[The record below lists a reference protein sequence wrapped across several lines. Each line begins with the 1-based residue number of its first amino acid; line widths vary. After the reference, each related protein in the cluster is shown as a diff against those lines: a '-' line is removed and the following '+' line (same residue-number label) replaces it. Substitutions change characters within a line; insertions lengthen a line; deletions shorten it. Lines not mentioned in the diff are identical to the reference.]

1 MIMGMG
7 AGACS
12 GWVISYDDLKSIC
25 PKEVDLIERDR
36 EFDTDIRVYD
46 FQFFG
51 GNWGEVSR
59 GFEMDELPD
68 SIKKSVDDLIG
79 QFLNATGLTLSLG
92 FYNEDDGDRYDEVA
106 SHEGCVFF
114 VDGMVALTP
123 AGEKFKDVV
132 KQQLWTQYG

>member
-1 MIMGMG
+1 MSLVESAVG
-7 AGACS
+7 
-12 GWVISYDDLKSIC
+12 
-25 PKEVDLIERDR
+25 
-36 EFDTDIRVYD
+36 FDNGIL
-46 FQFFG
+46 G
-51 GNWGEVSR
+51 EWNWGEVSR
-59 GFEMDELPD
+59 AVEFDELPD
-68 SIKKSVDDLIG
+68 SIKKSVEDLVG
-79 QFLNATGLTLSLG
+79 QFLNTTGLTLGLG

>member
-12 GWVISYDDLKSIC
+12 GWVISYDDLKKIC
-25 PKEVDLIERDR
+25 PKEVSLVESAVG
-36 EFDTDIRVYD
+36 FDNGIL
-46 FQFFG
+46 G
-51 GNWGEVSR
+51 EWNWGEVSR
-59 GFEMDELPD
+59 AVEFDELPD
-68 SIKKSVDDLIG
+68 SIKKSVEDLVG
-79 QFLNATGLTLSLG
+79 QFLNTTGLTLSLG

-123 AGEKFKDVV
+123 AGEKFKDIV